1 MDDPFDVT
9 EPPDPWVLRYD
20 TWDPAAEPTREAL
33 CTVGNGY
40 FATRG
45 AAPEQDAGPGHYPG
59 TYVAGVYNRLRSTVA
74 DRELEH
80 ESLVNTANWLPL
92 TWRVDG
98 GEWFSIDDVEVD
110 EFSQF
115 LDLRRGMLT
124 RKVRFSDGAGRTTSM
139 VQSRIV
145 HMGQPHLG
153 FLRTAIRAEDW
164 SGRVE
169 FRSLVDGGV
178 RNHNV
183 ARYRALS
190 SRHLETLGRE
200 EVTDDMVLLRSR
212 TVQSRV
218 ELCCAM
224 RTTAT
229 VDGDPVAAPTCTT
242 EGDDVIGSHGSA
254 VLVEGATMTIEK
266 AVAIFTSRDRAISE
280 PGLAATSLLARTG
293 SMADS
298 LATHEAAWV
307 DLWRRFEVDVRTDR
321 TWVPTAVN
329 VHLFH
334 LLQTTSP
341 NTIDLDVG
349 IPARGLHGEAYRG
362 HIFWDEMFVFPMLHN
377 RVPEVA
383 RALLKYRHRRLDE
396 ARAAARALGHRG
408 AMFPWQSGSDGRE
421 ETDSVHLNPRSGNWI
436 PDKSRRQRHIGLAIA
451 FSVWRFHQ
459 VTQDLEFLTRYGA
472 ELLIEIARF
481 FASLATHDPA
491 RDRWEIVGVMGPDE
505 FQESDPNREGDGL
518 RNNAYTNVMA
528 SWLLRTAAEVLD
540 PLPRY
545 QRLGLMDR
553 LAITEEEVDSWVTIG
568 TNLVVP
574 THGDG
579 IISQFEGYED
589 LLELDWEAYR
599 ERYDDIQRLDRIMEA
614 EGDSANR
621 YKASKQADVLMLF
634 YLFSFEELSDLFA
647 TLGVDFDADVLDRNV
662 AYYLAR
668 TSHGSTLSRI
678 VHSWV
683 LARTD
688 RRRSAELLDEALAS
702 DIEDIQGGTTQ
713 EGIHLGAMA
722 GTVDLIQ
729 RGYSGMETLGDEL
742 RFKPSLPPEIE
753 RLAFRIFH
761 RHRWLVVIL
770 EDDTLTLTSE
780 DTDQGPITV
789 VCRGE
794 RALLGSGE
802 TRTFTRSRTHEVP
815 AGTGPNGP

>member
-1 MDDPFDVT
+1 MDDPFAVT
-9 EPPDPWVLRYD
+9 EPAEPWVLRYD
-20 TWDPAAEPTREAL
+20 TWDPGAEPTREAL
-33 CTVGNGY
+33 CTVGNGW

-45 AAPEQDAGPGHYPG
+45 AAPEADAGPGHYPG

-74 DRELEH
+74 DREVEH
-80 ESLVNTANWLPL
+80 ESLVNIPNWLPL
-92 TWRVDG
+92 TWRVDDG
-98 GEWFSIDDVEVD
+98 DWFAIDDVDVEQ
-110 EFSQF
+110 FSQV
-115 LDLRRGMLT
+115 LDLRRGVLT
-124 RKVRFSDGAGRTTSM
+124 RRVRLTDRDGRTTSM
-139 VQSRIV
+139 VQSRIA
-145 HMGQPHLG
+145 HMREPHLG
-153 FLRTAIRAEDW
+153 FLRTAIRAENW
-164 SGRVE
+164 SGRVM
-169 FRSLVDGGV
+169 FRSRVDGGV

-183 ARYRALS
+183 ERYRALA
-190 SRHLETLGRE
+190 SRHLETLARE
-200 EVTDDMVLLRSR
+200 EVAADTVLLRSR

-229 VDGDPVAAPTCTT
+229 VDGDPTAAPTTT
-242 EGDDVIGSHGSA
+242 IDGTDLVGSVGSA
-254 VLVEGATMTIEK
+254 TVAQGQTMTIEK

-280 PGLAATSLLARTG
+280 PGLAATSLLGRTG

-298 LATHEAAWV
+298 MASHEAAWQ

-321 TWVPTAVN
+321 TWVRTAVN
-329 VHLFH
+329 VHVFH

-362 HIFWDEMFVFPMLHN
+362 HIFWDEMFVFPMLHI
-377 RVPEVA
+377 RMPEVA
-383 RALLKYRHRRLDE
+383 RALLEYRHRRLDE

-421 ETDSVHLNPRSGNWI
+421 ETDEVHLNPRSGNWI

-459 VTQDLEFLTRYGA
+459 VTQDLEFMARYGA

-481 FASLATHDPA
+481 FASIATYDET
-491 RDRWEIVGVMGPDE
+491 RDRWEIDGVMGPDE
-505 FQESDPNREGDGL
+505 FQESDPHREGDGL

-540 PLPRY
+540 PLPEY
-545 QRLGLMDR
+545 QRLGLVDR
-553 LAITEEEVDSWVTIG
+553 LSVTPEEVASWVTIG

-579 IISQFEGYED
+579 IISQFEGYD
-589 LLELDWEAYR
+589 RLLELDWEAYR
-599 ERYDDIQRLDRIMEA
+599 ERYDDIQRLDRILEA

-634 YLFSFEELSDLFA
+634 FLFSFEELSELFGA
-647 TLGVDFDADVLDRNV
+647 LGVPFDADVLDRNV

-688 RRRSAELLDEALAS
+688 RRRSVELLEEALES
-702 DIEDIQGGTTQ
+702 DIEDIQGGTTR

-729 RGYSGMETLGDEL
+729 RGYSGMETQGDEL
-742 RFKPSLPPEIE
+742 RFKPSLPPELG
-753 RLAFRIFH
+753 RLSFRIQY
-761 RHRWLVVIL
+761 RHRWLLVTL
-770 EDDTLTLTSE
+770 EGETLTLTSE
-780 DTDQGPITV
+780 ATDQAPITV
-789 VCRGE
+789 VCRDE

-802 TRTFTRSRTHEVP
+802 TRTFSRSREPHETDPVDP
-815 AGTGPNGP
+815 